1 MTNRETDDP
10 EIQELHRSLVEA
22 LNEAQQEY
30 ERLRDLL
37 DELEFERL
45 HREFEEAKKN
55 LEYHKHTMEWFDYTY
70 GEGRI

>member
-55 LEYHKHTMEWFDYTY
+55 LEHHKHTMEWFDCTY
-70 GEGRI
+70 GEGRV

>member
-10 EIQELHRSLVEA
+10 EIQELYRNLVEA

-37 DELEFERL
+37 DELELERL

-55 LEYHKHTMEWFDYTY
+55 LEHHKHTMEWFDYTY
-70 GEGRI
+70 VEGRV